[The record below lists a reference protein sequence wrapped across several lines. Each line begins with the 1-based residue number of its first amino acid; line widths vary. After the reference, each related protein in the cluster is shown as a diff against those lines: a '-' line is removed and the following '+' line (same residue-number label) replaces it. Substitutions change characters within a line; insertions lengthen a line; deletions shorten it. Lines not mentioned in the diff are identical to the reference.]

1 VSYKEHSDQ
10 DLVRLCL
17 KTDEQ
22 AARELVERFERP
34 VFSLVYRMVRDRELA
49 EDLTQ
54 EVFVRTFNNL
64 QRYDRSY
71 KFSSWLF
78 KIAYNLTVDHLRKK
92 QVKTISM
99 HGSPDA
105 VTPDRQEATSL
116 TLESDEESPDALVEA
131 RELAE
136 DLTQEVFVRTFNNLQ
151 RYDRSYKFSS
161 WLFKI
166 AYNLTVDYLR
176 KKQVKTISMHGS
188 PDAVTPERQEATS
201 LSLESDEES
210 PDAMVEARELAG
222 YLEDAIAQLR
232 PEYRTAILLRHVE
245 GRPYEEISDIMGV
258 PLGTVKTYIFR
269 ARRELRDLLEDRW
282 DDGDEE

>member
-1 VSYKEHSDQ
+1 MTYKEHSDR

-17 KTDEQ
+17 RQDER

-105 VTPDRQEATSL
+105 VTP
-116 TLESDEESPDALVEA
+116 
-131 RELAE
+131 
-136 DLTQEVFVRTFNNLQ
+136 
-151 RYDRSYKFSS
+151 
-161 WLFKI
+161 
-166 AYNLTVDYLR
+166 
-176 KKQVKTISMHGS
+176 
-188 PDAVTPERQEATS
+188 ERQEATS

-222 YLEDAIAQLR
+222 YLEDAIAALR

-282 DDGDEE
+282 DDGEPE